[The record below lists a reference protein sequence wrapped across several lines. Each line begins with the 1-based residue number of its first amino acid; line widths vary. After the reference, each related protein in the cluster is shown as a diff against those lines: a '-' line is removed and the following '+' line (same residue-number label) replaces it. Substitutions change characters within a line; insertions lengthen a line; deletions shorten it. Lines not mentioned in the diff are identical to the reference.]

1 MHERHSVKSKLQ
13 RVVSKQNIV
22 EGGSYVTLQTRRK
35 EIMLMNMYSILN
47 LLYTSGAKSKLVAL
61 TLKDIHEAMLEE
73 VEKISEKTVYKNIRK
88 LSECGYIA
96 EGLRHGNAKSFYV
109 TAKGIDWMKEL
120 EAEVDE

>member
-1 MHERHSVKSKLQ
+1 MLNSVFDYYGTAYW
-13 RVVSKQNIV
+13 

-35 EIMLMNMYSILN
+35 KIMLMNMYSILN